1 MFPKSRSL
9 KSPIRSRYARC
20 AREAVREPGPAFLGS
35 RTFRVERTTS
45 DDVVRIMP
53 GCRKSVPFLVAP
65 TPLRSVSL
73 SHYVTHGRMPVR
85 ACNDNGNLHNLPIWR
100 MALAICA
107 VPVASALVIL
117 SILM

>member
-1 MFPKSRSL
+1 
-9 KSPIRSRYARC
+9 
-20 AREAVREPGPAFLGS
+20 
-35 RTFRVERTTS
+35 
-45 DDVVRIMP
+45 MP

>member
-9 KSPIRSRYARC
+9 KSPIRRRYSHC
-20 AREAVREPGPAFLGS
+20 AREAAREPGPAFECS
-35 RTFRVERTTS
+35 RPFRVERTLP

-53 GCRKSVPFLVAP
+53 GCRKSVPFLMAP
-65 TPLRSVSL
+65 TPSRSVSL
-73 SHYVTHGRMPVR
+73 SHYITRGRVPVR
-85 ACNDNGNLHNLPIWR
+85 ACNDNGNLDDLPIWR